1 LHGPAQAIAVDTV
14 VLGPGVKL
22 VTVDKSSKAVN
33 SETGMG

>member
-1 LHGPAQAIAVDTV
+1 V

-33 SETGMG
+33 SETGMY

>member
-1 LHGPAQAIAVDTV
+1 VDTV

-33 SETGMG
+33 SERGMACTVRP